1 MNQSTVDSRSQES
14 PTNHTPSHTPTSET
28 LPVQKSI
35 SIDNAARCPTA
46 NVRFGSGKIVPGSYR
61 DIDTEDPP
69 MCYFEIQPDE
79 PKGADIIKI
88 TGRMGK
94 GAGDR
99 EDCSSTDNRA
109 VTMKYVGDKVCA
121 VWKNEDDN
129 IDD

>member
-1 MNQSTVDSRSQES
+1 
-14 PTNHTPSHTPTSET
+14 
-28 LPVQKSI
+28 
-35 SIDNAARCPTA
+35 
-46 NVRFGSGKIVPGSYR
+46 
-61 DIDTEDPP
+61 